1 MVDAQW
7 VDNGPGWAA
16 VLLESAERVLEL
28 APAFIDADVGAVGFH
43 APGAPEAIEVRAFF
57 PKDGALVEDPVTG
70 SLNASV
76 AEWLV
81 GAGRLTPPYV
91 ARQGTALGREGRVHV
106 SRDAAGTLWI
116 GGATV
121 TCLDGVAVL

>member
-1 MVDAQW
+1 M
-7 VDNGPGWAA
+7 
-16 VLLESAERVLEL
+16 
-28 APAFIDADVGAVGFH
+28 
-43 APGAPEAIEVRAFF
+43 
-57 PKDGALVEDPVTG
+57 TG

-106 SRDAAGTLWI
+106 SRDAAGALWI